1 MLAAEWTPRC
11 PQPTFTIVPLVAPT
25 PDASPKVLPGNAYVC
40 NHLHELIE
48 FPNPYRVIRPSPVVA
63 ALVANKRPSSAAD

>member
-1 MLAAEWTPRC
+1 MLATEWTLN
-11 PQPTFTIVPLVAPT
+11 QPSRLSVLVAPT
-25 PDASPKVLPGNAYVC
+25 PDASPKVLPNNAYVC

-48 FPNPYRVIRPSPVVA
+48 LPNPYRVIRPSPVVA